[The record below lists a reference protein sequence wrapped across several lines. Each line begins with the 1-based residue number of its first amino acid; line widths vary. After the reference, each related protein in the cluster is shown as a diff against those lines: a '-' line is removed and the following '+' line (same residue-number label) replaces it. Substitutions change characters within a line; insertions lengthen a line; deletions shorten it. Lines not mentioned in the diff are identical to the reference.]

1 MLLST
6 PLCSTPLLLSLLL
19 LLHSALLSL
28 WEQTS
33 FSAVVLKSQKRH
45 LLSQATLWSVYFF
58 VPDIYIESLQS
69 HHCEFLVFWQKLE
82 KKQKMGSGCKSHYL

>member
-19 LLHSALLSL
+19 LLHSALLNL

-33 FSAVVLKSQKRH
+33 FSAVVFKSQKRH
-45 LLSQATLWSVYFF
+45 LLSRLHSDLSTFF
-58 VPDIYIESLQS
+58 VPDIYSESQQS

-82 KKQKMGSGCKSHYL
+82 KKQKMGSGCKSHFL